1 MLPVDSMIG
10 AINTCVERRERTLQ
24 LARESCAQTGL
35 DKICQLSVRFH
46 DGHRLFSSVS
56 RFFVSISRFRF
67 KSQFASFVN
76 TVYREVRLPK
86 IILNDDEKPPTYP
99 KEQEE
104 GEKE

>member
-10 AINTCVERRERTLQ
+10 AINTLVGLKEERE
-24 LARESCAQTGL
+24 TGNWHVNR
-35 DKICQLSVRFH
+35 VRKRDWTKFVMIS
-46 DGHRLFSSVS
+46 RPSIILLFPGFLF
-56 RFFVSISRFRF
+56 RQESRFRF

-86 IILNDDEKPPTYP
+86 IILNDDEKSPTYP